1 MSDVELAVA
10 ILVVNVVAALV
21 LLSWC
26 NKKTKDLTDK
36 DNWK

>member
-1 MSDVELAVA
+1 MSDNELAAA
-10 ILVVNVVAALV
+10 IFIANIVVA
-21 LLSWC
+21 LLLLAWC